1 MHRAAHEIRQLQ
13 AHFEDVRN
21 ESIKRRRQAE
31 ELFINCDDGRQP
43 PVIPKSYSWFTNV
56 AGGVCVTDDDPHGQ
70 ILRLEDN
77 IEELT
82 EVLERCRKLILI
94 SRLAIIAGGICLF
107 VLILG
112 LIRFD
117 AMFMIGAIA
126 AIIGGIVVFG
136 TNTSTSKQT
145 ESAIKA
151 AEALRAELI
160 GKINFRAVEE
170 TVDRPNRG

>member
-1 MHRAAHEIRQLQ
+1 M
-13 AHFEDVRN
+13 
-21 ESIKRRRQAE
+21 
-31 ELFINCDDGRQP
+31 
-43 PVIPKSYSWFTNV
+43 
-56 AGGVCVTDDDPHGQ
+56 TDDDPHGQ

-126 AIIGGIVVFG
+126 AIIGGLWFSERIRVHR
-136 TNTSTSKQT
+136 SRLSPPSKPPKH
-145 ESAIKA
+145 SG
-151 AEALRAELI
+151 LS
-160 GKINFRAVEE
+160 
-170 TVDRPNRG
+170 

>member
-1 MHRAAHEIRQLQ
+1 
-13 AHFEDVRN
+13 
-21 ESIKRRRQAE
+21 
-31 ELFINCDDGRQP
+31 
-43 PVIPKSYSWFTNV
+43 
-56 AGGVCVTDDDPHGQ
+56 VTDDDPHGQ

-160 GKINFRAVEE
+160 DKINFRAVEE
-170 TVDRPNRG
+170 IVDWPNRG